1 MAVVLLHPTK
11 ALAAA
16 WMAVFVSVSPISGI
30 FPSTS
35 LVAGSGEPKKGP
47 SAVHTADPRYRLVTT
62 KVSPLF
68 ASSQAPS
75 MKAWNL
81 IRVES
86 FKPN

>member
-1 MAVVLLHPTK
+1 MVVVLLHPTK

-16 WMAVFVSVSPISGI
+16 WIAVVVSVSPISGI

-35 LVAGSGEPKKGP
+35 LVAGSGWE
-47 SAVHTADPRYRLVTT
+47 VHNSLRSEVKYGLVTT
-62 KVSPLF
+62 KVSPVF

-75 MKAWNL
+75 MKALNL
-81 IRVES
+81 IKVES